1 MTNRFVAILVA
12 LFFATGIAAAQERQT
27 DLQVSSIRAYAD
39 DDGFTCRV
47 EVATRTYAAFNAS
60 LQILLPPHERLIS
73 SGGCT
78 VRPSRWA
85 DRSTGLATCDMGTIV
100 PRTAPT
106 IEIVTTPPPA
116 GVTRTCAAFVSS
128 DTPDTRPSN
137 NYGEA
142 TALFS
147 PTRPRGELG
156 LPAEITDYQPPGCLR
171 KGAGFAI
178 DGVRFGETRGTRRLM
193 IVGSDIRFYLPVTR
207 WSARRISSIL
217 PNTPSLRAGESY
229 YIGIQGPDG
238 GWVSNI
244 DRTFTICK

>member
-1 MTNRFVAILVA
+1 MTSRFVAVLVA
-12 LFFATGIAAAQERQT
+12 LFFATGAAAQERQT

-47 EVATRTYAAFNAS
+47 EVATRTYAAFNTS

-85 DRSTGLATCDMGTIV
+85 DRSPGLATCDMGTIV

-106 IEIVTTPPPA
+106 IEIVTTVPPA

-128 DTPDTRPSN
+128 DTPDIRPSN

-142 TALFS
+142 TALFTL
-147 PTRPRGELG
+147 PRARGELG
-156 LPAEITDYQPPGCLR
+156 LPPEITGYQPRDCIR
-171 KGAGFAI
+171 KGVRFTI
-178 DGVRFGETRGTRRLM
+178 DGRHFGETRGTRRLM
-193 IVGSDIRFYLPVTR
+193 IVGGEARFYLPPLR
-207 WSARRISSIL
+207 WSARQIWSIL
-217 PNTPSLRAGESY
+217 PNSPSLRPGVSY
-229 YIGIQGPDG
+229 YVGIQGADG